1 MRFPDPLR
9 PARLLRRY
17 KRFLADVMFDDAD
30 APETIHVANPGAM
43 LGLIAPGQRLW
54 ASPARNPA
62 RKLKWSWE
70 LVAADPAVGD
80 GLVGVNTAWPNAL
93 AAEALGAGTIPELAG
108 YPDLRREVRYGRNS
122 RIDLLLSG
130 ADRPPCHVEVKNV
143 HLKRT
148 GAGRSGP
155 AEFPDCVTARGAKH
169 LDELAGVVRDGGRA
183 VMLYV
188 VQREDCD
195 SFRPAADLDPAY
207 WQAFAAAR
215 AAGVEA
221 LVYAC
226 RLTPEEIR
234 IDRRLPAE
242 WETRGGTS

>member
-17 KRFLADVMFDDAD
+17 KRFLADVQFDDAD
-30 APETIHVANPGAM
+30 LPETIHVANPGAM
-43 LGLIAPGQRLW
+43 LGLLAPGRRLW

-62 RKLKWSWE
+62 RKLRWSWE
-70 LVAADPAVGD
+70 LVEADPATGA
-80 GLVGVNTAWPNAL
+80 GLVGINTAWPNAL
-93 AAEALGAGTIPELAG
+93 AAEAVADGTIPELAG
-108 YPDLRREVRYGRNS
+108 YGGLRREVRYGRNS
-122 RIDLLLSG
+122 RIDLLLEDP
-130 ADRPPCHVEVKNV
+130 ARPPCYVEVKNV

-148 GAGRSGP
+148 GSGRNGA

-169 LDELAGVVRDGGRA
+169 LDELAEMAKAGARA
-183 VMLYV
+183 VMLFV

-195 SFRPAADLDPAY
+195 GFRAAADLDPAY
-207 WQAFAAAR
+207 WRAFAAAQ

-226 RLTPEEIR
+226 RISPEEIR
-234 IDRRLPAE
+234 VDRRLPAE
-242 WETRGGTS
+242 WEIG